1 MKEQNITVKLCR
13 SGVYHVL
20 ETAFSAFPFGLF
32 YPEKMGAVSGG
43 HSKRFHQD
51 ISFFLL
57 QSFYINPFSLTLV
70 GDRAKVIKINEINR
84 VLNIFVHVS

>member
-1 MKEQNITVKLCR
+1 MKEQNITVKLCK

-32 YPEKMGAVSGG
+32 LPENMRAVSVG

-57 QSFYINPFSLTLV
+57 QSFYINPVSLTLV
-70 GDRAKVIKINEINR
+70 GDRAKVIKIKDISR
-84 VLNIFVHVS
+84 VLNIFLHVS